1 MSDEIDIRVSLDL
14 DPEAAMLTIADYDDD
29 TASYVGPA
37 KAAFTE
43 AFNSLR
49 AIHDAK
55 AAVVDDPTLTE
66 AGALLKV
73 DDFAQ
78 KRMIAKVYPLW
89 DTASS
94 SLNAKVEMWEKEM
107 TKDVVSQ
114 ASQMISGEIRAHFK
128 GLKNDGERH
137 AAFRQAIESGDQVTA
152 SAVLGAPAMLSG
164 FDEEMKAILLREYHE
179 RFNPGLAK
187 RLRAVT
193 AARDLIDGRLGVL
206 RKEVAKAVGTIK
218 IVGKTFDL
226 HGQYSGEI
234 TPAQLRAKRDKSH
247 KPFTV

>member
-1 MSDEIDIRVSLDL
+1 MADEIDIRVSLDL
-14 DPEAAMLTIADYDDD
+14 DPEAAMLTIVDYDDD

-43 AFNSLR
+43 AFSSLR
-49 AIHDAK
+49 AFHDAK
-55 AAVVDDPTLTE
+55 AAVAEDPTLNE

-73 DDFAQ
+73 SDFAE

-94 SLNAKVEMWEKEM
+94 TLNAKVEAWEKEM
-107 TKDVVSQ
+107 TKEVVSQ
-114 ASQMISGEIRAHFK
+114 ASQMVSGEIRAHFK
-128 GLKNDGERH
+128 SMKNDGERH
-137 AAFRQAIESGDQVTA
+137 AAFRQALASGDAVVT
-152 SAVLGAPAMLSG
+152 SALLGAPAMLSG
-164 FDEEMKAILLREYHE
+164 FDEDMKAIMLKEYHE
-179 RFNPGLAK
+179 RFNPAMAK

-193 AARDLIDGRLGVL
+193 QARDLVDSKMGVL
-206 RKEVAKAVGTIK
+206 KKEVAKAVGTIK
-218 IVGKTFDL
+218 RKGKTFDM

-234 TPAQLRAKRDKSH
+234 TPRQLREMRDKSH

>member
-1 MSDEIDIRVSLDL
+1 MADEIDIRVSLDL
-14 DPEAAMLTIADYDDD
+14 DPESAMLTIADYDDD
-29 TASYVGPA
+29 TASYAGPA

-55 AAVVDDPTLTE
+55 AAVAEDPTLTE
-66 AGALLKV
+66 AGALLKL

-89 DTASS
+89 DAAST
-94 SLNAKVEMWEKEM
+94 SLNSKVEAWEKEM
-107 TKDVVSQ
+107 TKEVVSQ
-114 ASQMISGEIRAHFK
+114 ASQMVSGEIRSHMK
-128 GLKNDGERH
+128 GLKTGERM
-137 AAFRQAIESGDQVTA
+137 AAISQAIRDGDSVVA

-164 FDEEMKAILLREYHE
+164 LDEEMKQILLREYHE

-193 AARDLIDGRLGVL
+193 AARDLIDSKAGVL
-206 RKEVAKAVGTIK
+206 KREVAKAVGTIK
-218 IVGKTFDL
+218 IVGKTFDM

-247 KPFTV
+247 KPFTA

>member
-1 MSDEIDIRVSLDL
+1 MADEIDTRVSLDL
-14 DPEAAMLTIADYDDD
+14 DPEAAMLTIVDYDDD
-29 TASYVGPA
+29 TASYVSTA
-37 KAAFTE
+37 KSAFTE
-43 AFNSLR
+43 AFTSLR

-94 SLNAKVEMWEKEM
+94 TLNAKVEAWEKEM
-107 TKDVVSQ
+107 TKAVESK
-114 ASQMISGEIRAHFK
+114 ASQMVSSEIRAHFK
-128 GLKNDGERH
+128 GLKTGERM
-137 AAFRQAIESGDQVTA
+137 AAISQAIRDGDDVVA
-152 SAVLGAPAMLSG
+152 SAVLGAPGMLSG
-164 FDEEMKAILLREYHE
+164 IDDEMKPILLREYHE

-193 AARDLIDGRLGVL
+193 AARDLIDSRMGVL
-206 RKEVAKAVGTIK
+206 KKEVAKAVGTIK
-218 IVGKTFDL
+218 LKGNTFDL

>member
-1 MSDEIDIRVSLDL
+1 MADEIDTRVSLDL
-14 DPEAAMLTIADYDDD
+14 DPEAAMLTINDYDED

-37 KAAFTE
+37 KLAFTE
-43 AFNSLR
+43 AFSSLR

-55 AAVVDDPTLTE
+55 AAVVDDPTLNE
-66 AGALLKV
+66 AGQLLKV
-73 DDFAQ
+73 DDFARN
-78 KRMIAKVYPLW
+78 RMLAKVYPLW

-94 SLNAKVEMWEKEM
+94 SLNAKVEAWEKEM

-128 GLKNDGERH
+128 ALANDGQRH
-137 AAFRQAIESGDQVTA
+137 AAFRQAMENGDQVTA

-164 FDEEMKAILLREYHE
+164 FDEEMKALLLREYHE

-193 AARDLIDGRLGVL
+193 AARDLIDGRMGVL
-206 RKEVAKAVGTIK
+206 KKEVAKAVGTIK
-218 IVGKTFDL
+218 IKGPSFDIHGK
-226 HGQYSGEI
+226 YSGEI
-234 TPAQLRAKRDKSH
+234 TPAQLRAQRDKSN

>member
-1 MSDEIDIRVSLDL
+1 MADEIDTRVSLDL

-37 KAAFTE
+37 KAAFSE
-43 AFNSLR
+43 AFTSLR

-55 AAVVDDPTLTE
+55 AAVTGDPTLNE
-66 AGALLKV
+66 AGQLLKV

-94 SLNAKVEMWEKEM
+94 TLNAKVEAWEKEM
-107 TKDVVSQ
+107 TKEVVSKS
-114 ASQMISGEIRAHFK
+114 SQMVSGEIRAHFK
-128 GLKNDGERH
+128 GLKTGERLTTLS
-137 AAFRQAIESGDQVTA
+137 QAIRDGDEVVA

-164 FDEEMKAILLREYHE
+164 LDEEMKQVMLREYHE

-193 AARDLIDGRLGVL
+193 AARDLIDGRMGVL
-206 RKEVAKAVGTIK
+206 KKEVAKAVGTIK
-218 IVGKTFDL
+218 IKGNTFEL

-234 TPAQLRAKRDKSH
+234 TPAQLRAQRDKSN
-247 KPFTV
+247 KPFTL